1 MKLSERLNPREAAEY
16 LGGFTVNTL
25 SVWRTK
31 GTGPEYIRAGRN
43 IFYLK
48 EDLDSWLLSN
58 KHRNTSE
65 YLGGEKNE
73 A

>member
-1 MKLSERLNPREAAEY
+1 MELSERLRPREAAEY

-25 SVWRTK
+25 AVWRIR

-48 EDLDSWLLSN
+48 KDLDAWLLSKKYN
-58 KHRNTSE
+58 NTQQYVRGGSE
-65 YLGGEKNE
+65 
-73 A
+73 